1 MNKEQLLEDV
11 KFPLKWNSDKYKVY
25 ILDSVNQIIAQIDI
39 HQNATEWGHAFHKLV
54 GDFKEINV
62 SDQSTRYFLY
72 QGNFYDQQKGVRIG
86 SHVNEWARLIDKDN
100 PEEIQDTIVE
110 YILIVLNS

>member
-1 MNKEQLLEDV
+1 MNKKLLLENV
-11 KFPLKWNSDKYKVY
+11 KFPLKWDSDKYKVY

-39 HQNATEWGHAFHKLV
+39 HQNATEWEHAFHKLV
-54 GDFKEINV
+54 GDFKEVSV

-72 QGNFYDQQKGVRIG
+72 QGDFYDQEEGKRIG
-86 SHVNEWARLIDKDN
+86 LVCAYGKLQYKEN
-100 PEEIQDTIVE
+100 PEKRQDNIAE